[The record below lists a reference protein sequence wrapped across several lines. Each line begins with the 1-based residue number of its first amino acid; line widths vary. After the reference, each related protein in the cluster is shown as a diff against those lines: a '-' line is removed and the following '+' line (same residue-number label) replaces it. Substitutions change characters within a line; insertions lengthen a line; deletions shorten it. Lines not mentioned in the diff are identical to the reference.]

1 MAPADEDT
9 ERLDTERLFDEE
21 CPGPVD
27 LGSVL
32 VHDPIRNAANHPAI
46 VVDAATSLADVL
58 TKMREAG
65 RGAVLV
71 VKDGRLSGIFT
82 ERDVLLRVAGFP
94 LDVQQAAVGEH
105 MTLEPQTLPADSSVA
120 FALNKMVVEGFRH
133 IPLVDE
139 QGHPTG
145 MVSMRDLI
153 DYLTDFFSKDVLNLP
168 PDPSGGFRSRDGA

>member
-1 MAPADEDT
+1 MALADEDI
-9 ERLDTERLFDEE
+9 ERLFDEE

-32 VHDPIRNAANHPAI
+32 VHDPISNAANHPAI
-46 VVDAATSLADVL
+46 VIDAATTLGDALSR
-58 TKMREAG
+58 MREAG

-71 VKDGRLSGIFT
+71 VKEGRLAGIFT

-94 LDVQQAAVGEH
+94 LDVAKATVGDH
-105 MTLEPQTLPADSSVA
+105 MTPNPQTLPADSSVA
-120 FALNKMVVEGFRH
+120 FALNKMVVEGYRH
-133 IPLVDE
+133 IPLIDE

-153 DYLTDFFSKDVLNLP
+153 DYLCDFFSKDILNLP
-168 PDPSGGFRSRDGA
+168 PDPSASFRSRDGA

>member
-1 MAPADEDT
+1 MALADEDI
-9 ERLDTERLFDEE
+9 DRLFDEE

-32 VHDPIRNAANHPAI
+32 VNDPIRNAVNHPPII
-46 VVDAATSLADVL
+46 VEPITTVGEVL
-58 TKMREAG
+58 RKMREAG

-71 VKDGRLSGIFT
+71 VKDGVLAGIFT
-82 ERDVLLRVAGFP
+82 ERDVLLRIAGFP
-94 LDVQQAAVGEH
+94 LNVEQATVGEL
-105 MTLEPQTLPADSSVA
+105 MTAQPHTLPADSSVA

-133 IPLVDE
+133 VPLVDE
-139 QGHPTG
+139 QGRPTG

-153 DYLTDFFSKDVLNLP
+153 DYLSDFFSTDVLNLP

>member
-1 MAPADEDT
+1 MAPADE
-9 ERLDTERLFDEE
+9 DTERLFDEE

-46 VVDAATSLADVL
+46 VVDAETTLSEVL

-94 LDVQQAAVGEH
+94 LDVHQAAVGEH
-105 MTLEPQTLPADSSVA
+105 MTPNRTPCRPIPASPLRLTRWSLKD
-120 FALNKMVVEGFRH
+120 FA
-133 IPLVDE
+133 I
-139 QGHPTG
+139 
-145 MVSMRDLI
+145 
-153 DYLTDFFSKDVLNLP
+153 
-168 PDPSGGFRSRDGA
+168 SRWSTSRGARPGWSRCAT

>member
-1 MAPADEDT
+1 MALPDED
-9 ERLDTERLFDEE
+9 LERLFDEE

-32 VHDPIRNAANHPAI
+32 ANDPISNAAEHPVI
-46 VVDAATSLADVL
+46 VVDISTRLSEVLAR
-58 TKMREAG
+58 MREAG

-71 VKDGRLSGIFT
+71 TKDGSLAGIFT

-94 LDVQQAAVGEH
+94 VDVDKVTVGEH
-105 MTLEPQTLPADSSVA
+105 MTPQPHTLPDESSVA

-139 QGHPTG
+139 QGRPTG

-153 DYLTDFFSKDVLNLP
+153 DYLCDFFSKDILTLP
-168 PDPSGGFRSRDGA
+168 PDPSGVFRSRDGA

>member
-1 MAPADEDT
+1 MVLADED
-9 ERLDTERLFDEE
+9 LARLFDEE
-21 CPGPVD
+21 CPGPMD

-32 VHDPIRNAANHPAI
+32 VHDPISNAANHPPII
-46 VVDAATSLADVL
+46 VEADTPLSEVL
-58 TKMREAG
+58 EKMRAAG

-71 VKDGRLSGIFT
+71 LQNGRLTGIFT

-94 LDVQQAAVGEH
+94 IDVEHTAVGSQ
-105 MTLEPQTLPADSSVA
+105 MTQEPHTLPADTSVA

-139 QGHPTG
+139 EGRPTG

-153 DYLTDFFSKDVLNLP
+153 DYLSDFFSKDVLNLP
-168 PDPSGGFRSRDGA
+168 PDPSGSFRSRDGA

>member
-1 MAPADEDT
+1 MALADEDI
-9 ERLDTERLFDEE
+9 ERLFDEE

-32 VHDPIRNAANHPAI
+32 VNDPIRNAANHPAI
-46 VVDAATSLADVL
+46 VVDGATTLAEVL
-58 TKMREAG
+58 RKMREAG

-71 VKDGRLSGIFT
+71 VNHGALAGIFT
-82 ERDVLLRVAGFP
+82 ERDVLLRVAGFAV
-94 LDVQQAAVGEH
+94 DVEHARVGDH
-105 MTLEPQTLPADSSVA
+105 MTPHPQTLPADSSVA

-139 QGHPTG
+139 HGRPTG

-153 DYLTDFFSKDVLNLP
+153 DYLSDFFSKDVLNLP
-168 PDPSGGFRSRDGA
+168 PDPSGSFRSRDGA

>member
-1 MAPADEDT
+1 MALADEDI
-9 ERLDTERLFDEE
+9 ERLFDEE

-32 VHDPIRNAANHPAI
+32 VHDPISNAANHPPI
-46 VVDAATSLADVL
+46 IVDAATTVAEVL
-58 TKMREAG
+58 SRMRDAG

-71 VKDGRLSGIFT
+71 VKDGGLAGIFT
-82 ERDVLLRVAGFP
+82 ERDVLLRVAGFAV
-94 LDVQQAAVGEH
+94 DVEHATVAEH
-105 MTLEPQTLPADSSVA
+105 MTAHPHTLPADSSVA

-139 QGHPTG
+139 HGRPTG

-153 DYLTDFFSKDVLNLP
+153 DYLTDFFGKDVLNLP

>member
-1 MAPADEDT
+1 MALADEDI
-9 ERLDTERLFDEE
+9 ERLYDEE

-32 VHDPIRNAANHPAI
+32 VHDPISNAANQPAI
-46 VVDAATSLADVL
+46 VVDAATTLAEAL
-58 TKMREAG
+58 SKMREAG

-71 VKDGRLSGIFT
+71 VKEGRLAGIFT

-94 LDVQQAAVGEH
+94 LDVATAPVGDH
-105 MTLEPQTLPADSSVA
+105 MTPNPQTLPADSSVA
-120 FALNKMVVEGFRH
+120 FALNKMVVQGYRH

-153 DYLTDFFSKDVLNLP
+153 DYLCDFFSKDILNLP
-168 PDPSGGFRSRDGA
+168 PDPSANFRSRDGA

>member
-1 MAPADEDT
+1 MALADE
-9 ERLDTERLFDEE
+9 EIERLFDEE

-32 VHDPIRNAANHPAI
+32 VHDPISNAAHHPAI
-46 VVDAATSLADVL
+46 VVDAATTIAEVLA
-58 TKMREAG
+58 KMREAG

-71 VKDGRLSGIFT
+71 VKDGSLAGIFT

-94 LDVQQAAVGEH
+94 LDVEQATVGEH
-105 MTLEPQTLPADSSVA
+105 MTPNPQTLPADTSVA

-133 IPLVDE
+133 VPLLDE
-139 QGHPTG
+139 QGRPTG

-153 DYLTDFFSKDVLNLP
+153 DYLCDFFSKDVLNLP
-168 PDPSGGFRSRDGA
+168 HDPSGGFRSRDGA

>member
-1 MAPADEDT
+1 MALADEDI
-9 ERLDTERLFDEE
+9 ERLFDEE
-21 CPGPVD
+21 CPGPAD

-46 VVDAATSLADVL
+46 VVDATVTVAEALR
-58 TKMREAG
+58 KMREAG

-71 VKDGRLSGIFT
+71 VKGGILAGIFT

-94 LDVQQAAVGEH
+94 VDVDKATVGEH
-105 MTLEPQTLPADSSVA
+105 MTAQPHTLPADTSVA
-120 FALNKMVVEGFRH
+120 YALNKMVVEGFRH

-153 DYLTDFFSKDVLNLP
+153 DYLSDFFSKDVLNLP
-168 PDPSGGFRSRDGA
+168 PDPSGSFRSRDGA

>member
-1 MAPADEDT
+1 MALADEDI
-9 ERLDTERLFDEE
+9 ERLFDEE

-32 VHDPIRNAANHPAI
+32 VHDPIGNAAQHPAI
-46 VVDAATSLADVL
+46 VVDATMALAEAL
-58 TKMREAG
+58 RKMRDAG

-71 VKDGRLSGIFT
+71 VKDGVLAGIFT

-94 LDVQQAAVGEH
+94 VDVNTATVGEH
-105 MTLEPQTLPADSSVA
+105 MTPQPHTLPADSSVA
-120 FALNKMVVEGFRH
+120 YALNKMVVEGFRH

-153 DYLTDFFSKDVLNLP
+153 DYLSDFFSKDVLNLP
-168 PDPSGGFRSRDGA
+168 PDPKASFRSRDGA

>member
-1 MAPADEDT
+1 MALVDEDN
-9 ERLDTERLFDEE
+9 ERLFDEE

-32 VHDPIRNAANHPAI
+32 VHDPIRNALDHPAI
-46 VVDAATSLADVL
+46 VVDVATPIAEVLA
-58 TKMREAG
+58 KMREAG

-71 VKDGRLSGIFT
+71 VKDNRLAGIFT
-82 ERDVLLRVAGFP
+82 ERDVLLRVAGFSI
-94 LDVQQAAVGEH
+94 DVNRAVVGEH
-105 MTLEPQTLPADSSVA
+105 MTAEPHTLPADSSVA

-133 IPLVDE
+133 IPLVDD

-153 DYLTDFFSKDVLNLP
+153 DYLTEFFGKDVLNLP

>member
-1 MAPADEDT
+1 MALNDEDI
-9 ERLDTERLFDEE
+9 ERLFDEE

-32 VHDPIRNAANHPAI
+32 VHDPISNAAHHAPII
-46 VVDAATSLADVL
+46 VDTTTSLAEVL
-58 TKMREAG
+58 AKMRDAE

-71 VKDGRLSGIFT
+71 AREGKLAGIFT

-94 LDVQQAAVGEH
+94 LDVERATVGDH
-105 MTLEPQTLPADSSVA
+105 MTPNPQCLPADTSVA
-120 FALNKMVVEGFRH
+120 YALNRMVVEGFRH
-133 IPLVDE
+133 IPLVDD

-168 PDPSGGFRSRDGA
+168 PDPNPAFRSRDGA